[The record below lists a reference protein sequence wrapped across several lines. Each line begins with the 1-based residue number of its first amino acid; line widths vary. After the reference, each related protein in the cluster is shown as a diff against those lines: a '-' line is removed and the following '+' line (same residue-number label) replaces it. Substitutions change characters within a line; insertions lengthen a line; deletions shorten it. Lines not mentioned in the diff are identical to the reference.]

1 MSHIIR
7 TTARNII
14 TKIQQARLGLVM
26 EYIRY
31 IFFYTDILEENFIGI
46 KCILETGN
54 LTNRKGESSTTT
66 YRMKVTML
74 KQQQIL

>member
-1 MSHIIR
+1 M
-7 TTARNII
+7 
-14 TKIQQARLGLVM
+14 M